1 MKQKV
6 LAFFQAM
13 PAEPYEQFNEAFAL
27 YRNSPAKNPSAERSY
42 NASGYSP
49 HMLESLLYDL
59 QKAFDITDT
68 ERYTKL
74 ELRSEKEEG
83 SQKLEVRS
91 DGEVENKKLEVS
103 DRDIDVLQLTEFQK
117 DFSPIREEF
126 PFLNDKDCPNEL
138 KILVADKITVWK
150 QYEAIQEQIV
160 ILNAKEELTAEEK
173 ESLSELAKD
182 AVAAFEEN
190 QAIYEELNAYNE
202 TGKVLGKHPIFRKL
216 QMERE
221 VEEMSTEELVKYK
234 GSSAKY
240 FTDNKKTLAKAVADK
255 DEAKIKE
262 INDRVAE
269 REVKLALVNKKL
281 GIQTK

>member
-74 ELRSEKEEG
+74 EVRSEKEEG
-83 SQKLEVRS
+83 GQKLEVRS

-103 DRDIDVLQLTEFQK
+103 DRDIDVPQLTEFQK
-117 DFSPIREEF
+117 DFIPIREDF

-150 QYEAIQEQIV
+150 DYEAAQEKIRLINENKLASQDG
-160 ILNAKEELTAEEK
+160 ELEK
-173 ESLSELAKD
+173 LAKISVD
-182 AVAAFEEN
+182 SFEEN
-190 QAIYEELNAYNE
+190 QRIYDELNAYKN
-202 TGKVLGKHPIFRKL
+202 TGLVLGVHPIFKEL
-216 QMERE
+216 KIARE
-221 VEEMSTEELVKYK
+221 VEAMTNDELIKYK
-234 GSSAKY
+234 NASAKY
-240 FTDNKKTLAKAVADK
+240 FSVNKTALAKAQKENDT
-255 DEAKIKE
+255 AKVQE
-262 INDRVAE
+262 IENRVAE
-269 REVKLALVNKKL
+269 RSQKLFLVNKKL
-281 GIQTK
+281 GV

>member
-6 LAFFQAM
+6 LEFFQAM

-74 ELRSEKEEG
+74 EVRSEKLEVVDDNEEG
-83 SQKLEVRS
+83 TITDVGNNNGDYEKRFVS
-91 DGEVENKKLEVS
+91 VS
-103 DRDIDVLQLTEFQK
+103 DMK
-117 DFSPIREEF
+117 PIREEF

-150 QYEAIQEQIV
+150 DYEAAQEKIRLINENKLV
-160 ILNAKEELTAEEK
+160 AEDGELEK
-173 ESLSELAKD
+173 LAKISVD
-182 AVAAFEEN
+182 SFEEN
-190 QAIYEELNAYNE
+190 QRIYDELNAYKN
-202 TGKVLGKHPIFRKL
+202 TGLVLGVHPIFKQL
-216 QMERE
+216 KIARE
-221 VEEMSTEELVKYK
+221 VEAMTNDELIKYK
-234 GSSAKY
+234 NASAKY
-240 FTDNKKTLAKAVADK
+240 FSVNKTALAKAQKENDT
-255 DEAKIKE
+255 AKVQE
-262 INDRVAE
+262 IENRVAE
-269 REVKLALVNKKL
+269 RSEKLFLVNKKL
-281 GIQTK
+281 GV

>member
-74 ELRSEKEEG
+74 EVRSEK
-83 SQKLEVRS
+83 LEVVGEMEKDGNVDGGKDDS
-91 DGEVENKKLEVS
+91 DVV
-103 DRDIDVLQLTEFQK
+103 DTEK
-117 DFSPIREEF
+117 AIVPLREEF
-126 PFLNDKDCPNEL
+126 KFLNDKDCPNEL

-160 ILNAKEELTAEEK
+160 ILNAKEVLTAEEK